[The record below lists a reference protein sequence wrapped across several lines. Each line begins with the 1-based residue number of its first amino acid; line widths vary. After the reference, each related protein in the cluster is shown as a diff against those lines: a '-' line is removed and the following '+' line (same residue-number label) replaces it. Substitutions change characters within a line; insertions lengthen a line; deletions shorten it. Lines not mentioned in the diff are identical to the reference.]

1 MNSTSAARQL
11 AEIDSLRIDVI
22 VDNHCDAL
30 SSVPVAVAA
39 EFARLLD
46 RPDPLLSGANICCA
60 GHGLALLLTAT
71 RGDRTKQVLFD
82 AGPDPELFERNAT
95 VLGLDLSG
103 VDDIVLSHG
112 HWDHAG
118 GLLRALRLIRRGNA
132 KRVGC
137 HVNGGMFVRRG
148 LAVGDRVLEFE
159 PVPSQEELT
168 EAGANLV
175 VSDDDRCLGENWFY
189 LSGEIPRQTS
199 FEEGFVGH
207 LRWDDAQGTW
217 TDDAL
222 ITDERY
228 LAVRIRGKGL
238 LVFSACSHAGAV
250 NVLKDARARFSSKRP
265 FALMGG
271 LHLSGLS
278 MERKIGPTIDAL
290 HEYGLELII
299 PAHCTGWRATNEI
312 AKKFGEDRM
321 IFSSVGQ
328 QINF

>member
-1 MNSTSAARQL
+1 MNSRNASGGL
-11 AEIDSLRIDVI
+11 IEVDSLRIDVI

-30 SSVPVAVAA
+30 SSVPVTVAA

-46 RPDPLLSGANICCA
+46 RPNPLLSGANICCA

-71 RGDRTKQVLFD
+71 KDGLTRQLLFD
-82 AGPDPELFERNAT
+82 AGPDPELFERNAR

-118 GLLRALRLIRRGNA
+118 GLLRALRLIRKDAA
-132 KRVGC
+132 KRVNC
-137 HVNGGMFVRRG
+137 HVNSGMFVRRG
-148 LAVGDRVLEFE
+148 LAVGEHVLEFE
-159 PVPSQEELT
+159 PVPSADELDS
-168 EAGANLV
+168 AGASV
-175 VSDDDRCLGENWFY
+175 VISDDDRCVGERFFY
-189 LSGEIPRQTS
+189 LSGEIPRRTS

-207 LRWDDAQGTW
+207 LRWDEARGRW
-217 TDDAL
+217 VDDAL

-228 LAVRIRGKGL
+228 LAMRIKGRGL
-238 LVFSACSHAGAV
+238 LVFSACSHAGSV
-250 NVLKDARARFSSKRP
+250 NVLRDAMSRFPNEKP

-271 LHLSGLS
+271 LHLSGLA
-278 MERKIGPTIDAL
+278 MERKIEPTIDAL
-290 HEYGLELII
+290 YESGLELII

-312 AKKFGEDRM
+312 ARKFGEGRM

-328 QINF
+328 QMNL